1 MTKNEGIPIC
11 HKVLDGNVHD
21 TRMFRDF
28 ITDFRRYKITR
39 GIFVYDRGISSAR
52 NLKEIKALNWD
63 TLCGLPIKGSLVGT
77 VRDVRDKQ
85 NFVTISNR
93 VQLKK
98 SNFYVRT
105 IPYTIDDVNGTL
117 AICFNNAQ
125 KQLLQESRYDEI
137 QNAKELLGQGK
148 TIKPGLEQF
157 FDAKGEIL
165 SAAVAKAEEFD
176 GFSCLFATRDLTK
189 EAFVKLYFDK
199 NIIERS
205 FKTLKG
211 IVSLQPIR
219 HWLYNRVTAHVFICY
234 LSYLLLSLLEY
245 HLRKLPMTAD
255 EALDELAS
263 MYKVYL
269 RDSKKNFQLSRVVTL
284 SKTQELILRRVNKK
298 LLKS

>member
-1 MTKNEGIPIC
+1 
-11 HKVLDGNVHD
+11 
-21 TRMFRDF
+21 
-28 ITDFRRYKITR
+28 
-39 GIFVYDRGISSAR
+39 
-52 NLKEIKALNWD
+52 
-63 TLCGLPIKGSLVGT
+63 
-77 VRDVRDKQ
+77 
-85 NFVTISNR
+85 
-93 VQLKK
+93 
-98 SNFYVRT
+98 
-105 IPYTIDDVNGTL
+105 L
-117 AICFNNAQ
+117 AVCFNGAQ
-125 KQLLQESRYDEI
+125 KQELQESRYDEI
-137 QNAKELLGQGK
+137 QNAKDLLHQKK
-148 TIKPGLEQF
+148 TIKPGLDKYF
-157 FDAKGEIL
+157 RGKGKIL
-165 SAAVAKAEEFD
+165 SDVVAEAEEFD

-269 RDSKKNFQLSRVVTL
+269 RDAKKNFQLSRVVTL
-284 SKTQELILRRVNKK
+284 TKKQEVILKRVNKK